1 MSPRKPERTVRAK
14 CTLMSEDELAGL
26 ERSLK
31 REIPAA
37 QSLLAAVRKERKRRR
52 QAARKWAA

>member
-14 CTLMSEDELAGL
+14 CTLMSDDELTGL

-37 QSLLAAVRKERKRRR
+37 QSLLSAVRKERKRRR

>member
-14 CTLMSEDELAGL
+14 CTLMPDAELAEL
-26 ERSLK
+26 EHSLK

-52 QAARKWAA
+52 SAAKKWAA

>member
-1 MSPRKPERTVRAK
+1 MSQRKPERTVRAK
-14 CTLMSEDELAGL
+14 CTLMSDDELTGL

-37 QSLLAAVRKERKRRR
+37 QSLLSAVRKERKRRR
-52 QAARKWAA
+52 QAARKCAA

>member
-1 MSPRKPERTVRAK
+1 MSPRKPERSVRAK
-14 CTLMSEDELAGL
+14 CTTMTDEELSGL
-26 ERSLK
+26 EGSLK

-52 QAARKWAA
+52 SARKAA

>member
-14 CTLMSEDELAGL
+14 CTLMSDDELAEL
-26 ERSLK
+26 DSTLK
-31 REIPAA
+31 REIHAA